1 MFRAFGTQ
9 CMEWNRKIQ
18 LQYVP
23 IEKQQGIERLVLS
36 GRGYILI
43 FCEVGE
49 KGFNLCGAHFGGV
62 AFVVK
67 EDIAPGPMSLGFF
80 GAIGIML
87 QPDGIAKLIK
97 QFFGFWGKLIT
108 HHGLC
113 FKRLRHIII

>member
-1 MFRAFGTQ
+1 M
-9 CMEWNRKIQ
+9 
-18 LQYVP
+18 
-23 IEKQQGIERLVLS
+23 S